1 MFLLKY
7 SGLHIGDNNYIL
19 VYAATEEEAIEK
31 LKKEKFYI
39 DQLHV
44 TSATLK

>member
-7 SGLHIGDNNYIL
+7 SGLHVGDNNYIL
-19 VYAATEEEAIEK
+19 VYATEEEAIEK